1 MNGFGEHSE
10 DAFGPAK
17 GGIVSSFD
25 AFPKTKK
32 TYLVQGR
39 NSSAWTV
46 TLILTCLY
54 LSWSEITRWYA
65 GSTSQAF
72 SVEKGV
78 SHDMQINLDIVVAM
92 RCADLHVNMQD
103 AAGDRTLAGDLL
115 RKDPTSWSQWTGKNL
130 ERGTHELGK
139 AKEDSSQGWEELG
152 DVHEQLGKARK
163 KKFSKTPRVRG
174 ATDSC
179 RIFGSLD
186 GNKVQGDFHITA
198 RGHGY
203 QEFGEHLDHSTFNF
217 SHVIRELSF
226 GPYYP
231 SLTNPLDSTIAVTPT
246 PNDHFYKF
254 QYYLSIVPTIYTD
267 DSSLLPLIESA
278 SRNPSDHPASNIFH
292 TAHAI
297 KTNQYA
303 VTSQSH
309 TVPENYVPGV
319 FVKFDI
325 EPIMLSVVEE
335 WGGFWKL
342 LVTLVN
348 VISGVMVAG
357 SWAWQMTD
365 WGIEVLGRKGR
376 KNRGLDLGVLGTPAQ
391 EKASW
396 E

>member
-1 MNGFGEHSE
+1 MNGFQDHGLNE
-10 DAFGPAK
+10 DAFGSSK
-17 GGIVSSFD
+17 GNIVSSFD

-46 TLILTCLY
+46 TLILTCIWLAWTET
-54 LSWSEITRWYA
+54 SRWFT
-65 GSTSQAF
+65 GTTTQTF

-78 SHDMQINLDIVVAM
+78 SHDMQINLDVIIAM

-115 RKDPTSWSQWTGKNL
+115 RKDATSWAQWTGKNA
-130 ERGTHELGK
+130 ERGTHELG
-139 AKEDSSQGWEELG
+139 QGISEEWKDEQ
-152 DVHEQLGKARK
+152 DVHEHLGKKQK
-163 KKFSKTPRVRG
+163 KKFTKTPRIRG
-174 ATDSC
+174 ETDSC

-203 QEFGEHLDHSTFNF
+203 MEFGEHLDHNSFNF
-217 SHVIRELSF
+217 SHIIREMSF
-226 GPYYP
+226 GPYFP
-231 SLTNPLDSTIAVTPT
+231 SMNNPLDNTIATTPT
-246 PNDHFYKF
+246 PTDHFYKF

-267 DSSLLPLIESA
+267 SLAALATLDSA
-278 SRNPSDHPASNIFH
+278 SSPASAGLFA
-292 TAHAI
+292 THAI

-309 TVPENYVPGV
+309 TVPEQSVPGV

-325 EPIMLSVVEE
+325 EPITLSVVEE
-335 WGGFWKL
+335 WGGFFAL
-342 LVTLVN
+342 LVRLVN

-357 SWAWQMTD
+357 GWAWQMYD
-365 WGIEVLGRKGR
+365 MGLEIWGRKR
-376 KNRGLDLGVLGTPAQ
+376 RGDGMGMLGTPQ
-391 EKASW
+391 IEKKSW
-396 E
+396 D

>member
-1 MNGFGEHSE
+1 MNGYQQDQGYVQDQSYEQNQGYGYQGYQEQKLNE
-10 DAFGPAK
+10 DAFGPSK

-46 TLILTCLY
+46 TLILTCVWLA
-54 LSWSEITRWYA
+54 WTETARWFA
-65 GSTSQAF
+65 GTTTQTF

-78 SHDMQINLDIVVAM
+78 SHDMQINLDIIVGM

-115 RKDPTSWSQWTGKNL
+115 RKDPTSWAQWTGKNA
-130 ERGTHELGK
+130 EKGVHELNAG
-139 AKEDSSQGWEELG
+139 EIGGGWDMDDLE
-152 DVHEQLGKARK
+152 VHNHLSVKQK
-163 KKFSKTPRVRG
+163 KKFSKTPRVQG

-203 QEFGEHLDHSTFNF
+203 MEFGEHLEHASFNF
-217 SHVIRELSF
+217 SHIIRELSF
-226 GPYYP
+226 GPYFP
-231 SLTNPLDSTIAVTPT
+231 SMNNPLDNTIALTPS
-246 PNDHFYKF
+246 PEDHFYKF

-267 DSSLLPLIESA
+267 SLKAMRALDSADSA
-278 SRNPSDHPASNIFH
+278 A
-292 TAHAI
+292 TAGLFANHAI

-309 TVPENYVPGV
+309 TVPEQSVPGV

-325 EPIMLSVVEE
+325 EPITLSLVEQS
-335 WGGFWKL
+335 GGFWP
-342 LVTLVN
+342 LVVRLVN

-357 SWAWQMTD
+357 GWAWQ
-365 WGIEVLGRKGR
+365 
-376 KNRGLDLGVLGTPAQ
+376 
-391 EKASW
+391 
-396 E
+396 